1 MSPRRPVP
9 PTIARPAYVDQP
21 GPERSGGKEVKD
33 AETIEKIVLARSYAR
48 AKAAVESSNASEENT
63 TEWQKTVVFEVVEA
77 MSNGRGNH

>member
-1 MSPRRPVP
+1 M
-9 PTIARPAYVDQP
+9 A
-21 GPERSGGKEVKD
+21 ED

-48 AKAAVESSNASEENT
+48 AKAAVESSNASEEHT